1 MVNGHIRIPRRL
13 IRSLPSAPL
22 VVRRR
27 NFNVVPRPLPSL
39 LDRGAQ
45 ADARGATHV
54 FDCETQAIARGA
66 ARCALQV
73 LDRGAQALARGA
85 ARCLLQLLDRGAQ
98 DVSRGAAR
106 CLSQVLDIGARLLP
120 AAPLAVCRRYL
131 ITVPG
136 RCPRRR
142 DAVAAG

>member
-1 MVNGHIRIPRRL
+1 LTKEARKEQGECGAFVVNGHIRIPRRL
-13 IRSLPSAPL
+13 IRSLPAAPL

-45 ADARGATHV
+45 ANARGATHV

-66 ARCALQV
+66 ARCLS
-73 LDRGAQALARGA
+73 
-85 ARCLLQLLDRGAQ
+85 QLLDRGAQ